1 MVDLSVLLLFQL
13 INAPSS
19 QSSWTNK
26 TAEVDSPK
34 PVSPLNEWADAPDST
49 CAQVVYTGAETLK
62 MDEEE
67 PGTNEH

>member
-1 MVDLSVLLLFQL
+1 MVDPGVLPLFQL
-13 INAPSS
+13 IDPPSS
-19 QSSWTNK
+19 QSSCTKK

-34 PVSPLNEWADAPDST
+34 PTSPSNEWADAPDST
-49 CAQVVYTGAETLK
+49 CAQVIHPGAETLK